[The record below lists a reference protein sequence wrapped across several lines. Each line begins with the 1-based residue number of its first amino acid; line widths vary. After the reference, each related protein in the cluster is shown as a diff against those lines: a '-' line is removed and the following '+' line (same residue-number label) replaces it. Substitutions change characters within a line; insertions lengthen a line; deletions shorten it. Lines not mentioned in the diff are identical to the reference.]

1 MFVYTRIGMAAL
13 QGSLF
18 DADEEIGIRSLEAVE
33 RTDLSDGA
41 WVDLLPGWVTGAG
54 PLFEALVDVVPWKSE
69 RRKMYDRTVDV
80 PRLLSFYGEYEPLP
94 HPIFD
99 HAKEALER
107 ALCQGNRRSVPL
119 HGVLPRSRWERRRCL
134 AWGHHRAGQ
143 HRRHVGGH
151 HLAGAR
157 RRLLLR
163 PKSGGPARRF
173 EVGEGDLLVMG
184 GSCQRTWQHTIPK
197 TVRPVGP
204 RISVQLRPRGVT

>member
-1 MFVYTRIGMAAL
+1 MSAL

-18 DADEEIGIRSLEAVE
+18 DTGEEIGIRPLEAAG
-33 RTDLSDGA
+33 RTGLTDGA
-41 WVDLLPGWVTGAG
+41 WVDLLPGWITGAA
-54 PLFEALVDVVPWKSE
+54 PLFEQLVEVIPWKSE

-80 PRLLSFYGEYEPLP
+80 PRLLSFYGEDEPLP

-99 HAKEALER
+99 QAKQALSAHYAEESAGPFLTTGFCLYR
-107 ALCQGNRRSVPL
+107 DGRDGVAW
-119 HGVLPRSRWERRRCL
+119 HGDT
-134 AWGHHRAGQ
+134 
-143 HRRHVGGH
+143 VGRNSTVDT
-151 HLAGAR
+151 LVAIISLGAR